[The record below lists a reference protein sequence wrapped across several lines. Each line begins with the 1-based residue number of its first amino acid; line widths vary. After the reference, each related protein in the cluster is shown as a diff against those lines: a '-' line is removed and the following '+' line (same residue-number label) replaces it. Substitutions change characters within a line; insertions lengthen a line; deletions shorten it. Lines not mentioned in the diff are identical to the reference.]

1 MTDFYVD
8 VDALSELARQL
19 RVIKSGLENAKDD
32 VESRMEGLGSK
43 DIQHTLDDFV
53 NGWRDGRKEII
64 KGIDGLTDR
73 IQNAIDTYNE
83 TEQQIAS
90 SANQSNSH

>member
-1 MTDFYVD
+1 MSDFYVD

-19 RVIKSGLENAKDD
+19 RLIKSGLENVKDD
-32 VESRMEGLGSK
+32 LESRTAGLGSK
-43 DIQHTLDDFV
+43 DIQHALEDFV

-73 IQNAIDTYNE
+73 IQSAIDTYND
-83 TEQQIAS
+83 TEQQIIS
-90 SANQSNSH
+90 SADQSAQH